1 MMFTFPCGMVMVC
14 GVIAGELP
22 YRCMEAWSGFVEI
35 ETAEQNIEA
44 ARGIFRRCY
53 THVLEGGGQVRS
65 FCMLGRHACNT
76 LPRNLHCA
84 DCSQAAHGSAA
95 NEE

>member
-1 MMFTFPCGMVMVC
+1 
-14 GVIAGELP
+14 
-22 YRCMEAWSGFVEI
+22 MEAWSGFVEM

-53 THVLEGGGQVRS
+53 THVLEGGGQVRC

-76 LPRNLHCA
+76 LSRSLTMHTA
-84 DCSQAAHGSAA
+84 YSAHSLAAR
-95 NEE
+95 EE